1 MYERV
6 QRPAVVVKKLET
18 IVSHLISERG
28 LESLASTVQVGLD
41 NGQDLLKMTLT
52 VKDSD
57 NLPKSHKKMKYEEGY
72 CPPSNLLSSVKRLLI
87 IGAVQ
92 APETYFNMRSLMK
105 K

>member
-1 MYERV
+1 M

-28 LESLASTVQVGLD
+28 LESQASTVQVGLD

-57 NLPKSHKKMKYEEGY
+57 NLPKSHKK
-72 CPPSNLLSSVKRLLI
+72 
-87 IGAVQ
+87 
-92 APETYFNMRSLMK
+92 
-105 K
+105 